1 MIDVKRYARLK
12 DKGLTKIIDKEDGK
26 YLQFNRY
33 DVESGILI
41 EPEEQ
46 KINMEEIN
54 KHRDHLQKE
63 IDAIDFFLGDL
74 K

>member
-1 MIDVKRYARLK
+1 MVDVKRYHRLK
-12 DKGLTKIIDKEDGK
+12 DKGFTKIVEKEDGK

-46 KINMEEIN
+46 KINLEEIN
-54 KHRDHLQKE
+54 KIKSNLQKE
-63 IDAIDFFLGDL
+63 IDAINLFLKDVV
-74 K
+74 

>member
-1 MIDVKRYARLK
+1 M
-12 DKGLTKIIDKEDGK
+12 TKIIDKEDGK